1 MRYSVRAE
9 GRGRAALPAYGLA
22 DAEHQVEKEIVRA
35 WPEARVEVTE
45 VVRAEAPGR
54 IVEEFAVSYR
64 VHAPVEVEADSADE
78 ARRDAL
84 RALRAAFE
92 GSRHRRIEWLD
103 VKVG

>member
-1 MRYSVRAE
+1 MRHSVRAE
-9 GRGRAALPAYGLA
+9 GRGRAVLPAYGLA
-22 DAEHQVEKEIVRA
+22 DAEHQAEKEVCRS
-35 WPEARVEVTE
+35 WPDARVEVTE
-45 VVRAEAPGR
+45 VVRTETAGR

-64 VHAPVEVEADSADE
+64 VHASVEVEADSPDE